1 MSNEQEEEE
10 TAQPQPC
17 LIKST
22 ILRALCTS
30 TMEVMRLDAE
40 YKRIAAKY
48 PDSIVLG
55 SAPED
60 FVAIEFI
67 NAQLEMHANF
77 TGHLADIVRKLA
89 E

>member
-1 MSNEQEEEE
+1 
-10 TAQPQPC
+10 
-17 LIKST
+17 
-22 ILRALCTS
+22 
-30 TMEVMRLDAE
+30 MEVMRLDEE
-40 YKRIAAKY
+40 YKRIAVKY
-48 PDSIVLG
+48 PDGIVLG

-77 TGHLADIVRKLA
+77 TGHLADIVRKLT

>member
-1 MSNEQEEEE
+1 MSDEQEEEE
-10 TAQPQPC
+10 TAQPQTC

-22 ILRALCTS
+22 ILKALATS
-30 TMEVMRLDAE
+30 TLEVTRLDEE

-48 PDSIVLG
+48 PNGLVLG

-60 FVAIEFI
+60 FVAIAFI
-67 NAQLEMHANF
+67 DAQLEMHANF
-77 TGHLADIVRKLA
+77 TGHLADIVRKLT